1 MSKKGI
7 GIIGTGSIVNTYIK
21 CIEEIDAVELV
32 ALFTRSSDRVKKI
45 ELEFGIPV
53 YDDLSAFLAL
63 PQIDLIC
70 VCNES
75 GSHGRAIIQA
85 ARSEK
90 HVLCEKPLEVTLQ
103 KIDEAIAACKQH
115 KVKLGCVFQ
124 NRCGVHFKQVFDA
137 VSKGKLGKLLMGN
150 AHINWYRNT
159 EYYAKNPWRGTLE
172 LDGGAAFMNQGIHTI
187 DLLLHLFGP
196 VRSVFGTVR
205 TRVHN
210 IQGEDVGSGI
220 LEFANGAIGNITA
233 GTALYPGHPERL
245 EVYGEKGSILM
256 EGGRIVSWNVRD
268 VPEPDFEKGD
278 LDGSGA
284 ADPTAISHQNHKK
297 VILDML
303 DAIRED
309 RLPMV
314 DGPEARRSVEVI
326 TALYRSS
333 ESQDLVFL

>member
-1 MSKKGI
+1 MLKKGI
-7 GIIGTGSIVNTYIK
+7 GIIGTGSIVHTYVK
-21 CIEEIDAVELV
+21 CIEEIDAVEVV
-32 ALFTRSSDRVKKI
+32 ALCTRSPDRVKKI
-45 ELEFGIPV
+45 ESEFGFPV
-53 YDDLSAFLAL
+53 YDNLEKFLAL
-63 PQIDLIC
+63 PQIDLVC

-75 GSHGRAIIQA
+75 GSHGQAIVKA
-85 ARSEK
+85 ARSKK

-103 KIDEAIAACKQH
+103 KIDEAITTCGQNG
-115 KVKLGCVFQ
+115 VKLGCVFQ
-124 NRCGVHFKQVFDA
+124 NRYGEHFGEVVNA

-150 AHINWYRNT
+150 AHINWYRNA

-187 DLLLHLFGP
+187 DLLLYLFGE
-196 VRSVFGTVR
+196 VKTVFGTVR

-220 LEFANGAIGNITA
+220 LEFTNGAIGNITA

-256 EGGRIVSWNVRD
+256 EGGKIVSWNVMD
-268 VPEPDFEKGD
+268 VPEPDFGKENGS
-278 LDGSGA
+278 GSGA
-284 ADPTAISHQNHKK
+284 ADPTAIGHQNHKK

-303 DAIRED
+303 DAIQED

-333 ESQDLVFL
+333 ESRSIVFL

>member
-1 MSKKGI
+1 MTKKGI

-21 CIEEIDAVELV
+21 CIEEIDNANLV

-45 ELEFGIPV
+45 ESELGIPV
-53 YDDLSAFLAL
+53 YSDLNAFLAL
-63 PQIDLIC
+63 PQIDLVC

-75 GSHGRAIIQA
+75 GSHGEAIIQA
-85 ARSEK
+85 AKSKK
-90 HVLCEKPLEVTLQ
+90 HVLCEKPLEVTLE
-103 KIDEAIAACKQH
+103 KIDGAINSCIQND
-115 KVKLGCVFQ
+115 VTLGCVFQ
-124 NRCGVHFKQVFDA
+124 NRYGAHFTEVFDV

-159 EYYAKNPWRGTLE
+159 EYYTKNPWRGTLE

-196 VRSVFGTVR
+196 VKSVFGTIR

-220 LEFANGAIGNITA
+220 LEFENGAIGNITA

-256 EGGRIVSWNVRD
+256 EGGRIVGWNVMD
-268 VPEPDFEKGD
+268 VPEPDFEKGNR
-278 LDGSGA
+278 DGSGA
-284 ADPTAISHQNHKK
+284 ADPTAIGHQNHKK

-303 DAIRED
+303 HAIAED
-309 RLPMV
+309 KSPMV
-314 DGPEARRSVEVI
+314 DGPEARKSVEVI
-326 TALYRSS
+326 TALYKSS
-333 ESQDLVFL
+333 ESQELVFL